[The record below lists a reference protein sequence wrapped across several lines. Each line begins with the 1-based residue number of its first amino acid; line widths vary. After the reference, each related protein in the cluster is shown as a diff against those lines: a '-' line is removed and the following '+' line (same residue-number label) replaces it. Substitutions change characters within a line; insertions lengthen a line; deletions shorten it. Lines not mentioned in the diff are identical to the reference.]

1 MVCDYENHQGKIILV
16 DDDIDIVIQLF
27 FLILKNKLGL
37 IHNVTTAI
45 NIATPISIEITKAFT
60 QLTTF

>member
-1 MVCDYENHQGKIILV
+1 MVCDYENHQGKMILV
-16 DDDIDIVIQLF
+16 DDDIDIVIQLL

-37 IHNVTTAI
+37 IHNVTTTI